1 MATQAK
7 YEFGMLGQMCDH
19 DKYPV
24 LPAIDADGY
33 DMSSDNERLNKMNT
47 KLYFAA
53 CQNREKG
60 IQLMKLDHPKLYSF
74 IKLHLSHDSLAAVMM
89 SEHFNVDK
97 DINDP
102 LKLWLAVKA
111 TQRPGSDAVDKS
123 NRRVDTMNA
132 LHSCKQLAEEPIH
145 VFYERW
151 KYAYDTYV
159 EDGNAKMEDLD
170 QANLFLSAVSNAVVR
185 PLKAEVHNEVIRG
198 GNAPKDLS
206 LMYHYICR
214 YVVPT
219 QRTKSPYGAA
229 FATLGEERYRSKSS
243 SSDSFSRQGPQR
255 RKISEQR

>member
-1 MATQAK
+1 MSENKSARKNFKKWRSRNASDTPKSSSAKDKTNKPFVLSLADKASWSRWKDAMATQAK

-53 CQNREKG
+53 CQNREKS

-145 VFYERW
+145 VFYER
-151 KYAYDTYV
+151 
-159 EDGNAKMEDLD
+159 
-170 QANLFLSAVSNAVVR
+170 
-185 PLKAEVHNEVIRG
+185 
-198 GNAPKDLS
+198 
-206 LMYHYICR
+206 
-214 YVVPT
+214 
-219 QRTKSPYGAA
+219 
-229 FATLGEERYRSKSS
+229 
-243 SSDSFSRQGPQR
+243 
-255 RKISEQR
+255 